1 MEGANPCYHEN
12 DSTTRPFSLCLRW
25 AAASNSTRLAD
36 LIAASST
43 TFQPSMK
50 SGCFNLLAPNL
61 LTLLAKNNVRFLWL
75 YERRCVKSRQW
86 RWITRRYLLDIQALV
101 QWLVT
106 SRALGHPYYCVDDRG
121 DAWLLVP
128 AHLLERRRYTRH
140 GGKIGGAR

>member
-1 MEGANPCYHEN
+1 MLPRKRL
-12 DSTTRPFSLCLRW
+12 DDKTLFSLPSLGSRVKFD
-25 AAASNSTRLAD
+25 AAGGLDRGFIDNFSTVDEIGL
-36 LIAASST
+36 
-43 TFQPSMK
+43 
-50 SGCFNLLAPNL
+50 FNLLAPNL

-86 RWITRRYLLDIQALV
+86 RWITRRYLLDVQALV

-128 AHLLERRRYTRH
+128 AHLLERRRYTRQ